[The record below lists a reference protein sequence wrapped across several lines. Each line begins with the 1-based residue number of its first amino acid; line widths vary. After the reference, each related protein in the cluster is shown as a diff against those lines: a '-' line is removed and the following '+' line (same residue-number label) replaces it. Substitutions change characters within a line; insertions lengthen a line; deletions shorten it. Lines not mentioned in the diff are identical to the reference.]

1 MLIERI
7 QHWKN
12 EVEATYVVAKLAWR
26 AFLKKVTPDARQLYV
41 AALAEHFTAKAFLAA
56 LTEE

>member
-1 MLIERI
+1 MLTERI
-7 QHWKN
+7 QHWKK

-26 AFLKKVTPDARQLYV
+26 AFLKKGTPDSRALYV
-41 AALAEHFTAKAFLAA
+41 QALAEHFTAQAFLSA

>member
-1 MLIERI
+1 MLEERKK
-7 QHWKN
+7 HWKK

-26 AFLKKVTPDARQLYV
+26 AFLKKGTAEARAIYV
-41 AALAEHFTAKAFLAA
+41 QALAEHFTAQAFLGA